1 MIALPQIEKLQPEIR
16 SVCSLGE
23 SSVRLQR
30 MIAIGL
36 GELDLSK
43 IGSQTKNK
51 LFKLSGA
58 GKVRLGSLHG
68 S

>member
-1 MIALPQIEKLQPEIR
+1 MIAN
-16 SVCSLGE
+16 
-23 SSVRLQR
+23 
-30 MIAIGL
+30 GL

-51 LFKLSGA
+51 LLKLSSA